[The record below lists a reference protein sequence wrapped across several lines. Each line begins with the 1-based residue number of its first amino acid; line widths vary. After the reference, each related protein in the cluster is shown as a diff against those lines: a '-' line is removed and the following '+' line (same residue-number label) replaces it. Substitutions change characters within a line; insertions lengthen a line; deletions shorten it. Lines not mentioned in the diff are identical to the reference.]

1 MWLSFTCGEHTSP
14 SCHDNKKPSA
24 VKKDGLAGSSF
35 TRIRQPSETVQKK
48 CSPYHLCIPNCIR
61 IISALKYLQRC
72 SAKTISLTT
81 SNTSFSLYT
90 VYIHAIIAVMITL
103 RSSTNQSHLL
113 SPLWWSHR
121 SPLPP
126 QWWSHTDQLV
136 TNTNHLRSDDHTQIQ
151 LRCSHDHLPLWS

>member
-1 MWLSFTCGEHTSP
+1 MENTHHLPAPH
-14 SCHDNKKPSA
+14 KKPSA
-24 VKKDGLAGSSF
+24 AKKDSLAGSSF
-35 TRIRQPSETVQKK
+35 TRFRQPSETVQKK

-81 SNTSFSLYT
+81 SNTSFSLRT

-113 SPLWWSHR
+113 FLLSSLSSAVGSHANHFLLWKNTLNQLNIITGDGRGGCDEHR
-121 SPLPP
+121 
-126 QWWSHTDQLV
+126 
-136 TNTNHLRSDDHTQIQ
+136 
-151 LRCSHDHLPLWS
+151 

>member
-1 MWLSFTCGEHTSP
+1 MCSRSYFDLHGHANLANIGLRHSDTSIISQISTDLLLLPQTCVIIIHLWRTHITFLPRQQKTERS
-14 SCHDNKKPSA
+14 KKNS
-24 VKKDGLAGSSF
+24 LAGSSF

-81 SNTSFSLYT
+81 SNTSFSLRT

-113 SPLWWSHR
+113 SPL
-121 SPLPP
+121 
-126 QWWSHTDQLV
+126 
-136 TNTNHLRSDDHTQIQ
+136 
-151 LRCSHDHLPLWS
+151 